1 MFLVNARFVKPLDT
15 EMLERLSEKHRYVMI
30 LEENIE
36 TGGYGE
42 QVLAYV
48 AGRGLPMKV
57 RPVGIPDQFV
67 EHGDIGSLRSMIGME
82 KDRLIKQIEEECR

>member
-1 MFLVNARFVKPLDT
+1 
-15 EMLERLSEKHRYVMI
+15 
-30 LEENIE
+30 
-36 TGGYGE
+36 
-42 QVLAYV
+42 
-48 AGRGLPMKV
+48 MKV

>member
-1 MFLVNARFVKPLDT
+1 
-15 EMLERLSEKHRYVMI
+15 MLERLSEKHRYVMI

-48 AGRGLPMKV
+48 AGRGLPMKYV
-57 RPVGIPDQFV
+57 LSVFRI
-67 EHGDIGSLRSMIGME
+67 SLWNTAISE
-82 KDRLIKQIEEECR
+82 VFAV